1 MAITIDWG
9 TKVIAVPQSFLTLI
23 SGTSYS
29 LDTNAFHIALKDL
42 EDSEEGIHFPPTHN
56 HNTVVT
62 LGGIQYARIIEM
74 VNGYSITFE
83 DGVYSVS
90 LIGSNNNILDVVN
103 LNQVSI
109 RANNSAGLINVFEIQ
124 LAAFDN
130 RVTIDVTSSYSG
142 TLYPAGTL
150 ANPVN
155 NLADALVIAAGRGF
169 NRLHIKSSM
178 TIASGENI
186 DGYVLTSD
194 DWAVEVTL
202 AAGSSCVNT
211 EFQKLS
217 IYGEVS
223 GVWNVFVD
231 CWLYTVTNFKAWMI
245 KGSFVDITLSPY
257 VTGEQSFFDDI
268 VPMYPAVDSILRMG
282 TNANVAATKMNG
294 YFLLEDMTTG
304 STVTWGVQ
312 SGITRLAATCT
323 GGEIVMSGSGILDD
337 ASTGTVV
344 DISGFMNTE
353 NVANA
358 TISAAQVTPIHSDAR
373 KMNGAAIQG
382 DGSSGNLWRGV

>member
-1 MAITIDWG
+1 MITIDWG
-9 TKVIAVPQSFLTLI
+9 SRVITVPQSFLTLI

-42 EDSEEGIHFPPTHN
+42 EDSEEGIAFPQTHN
-56 HNTVVT
+56 HNTTVL
-62 LGGIQYARIIEM
+62 LGGIEYARIIEFI
-74 VNGYSITFE
+74 NGYTITFE

-130 RVTIDVTSSYSG
+130 VVTIDVNSSNAG
-142 TLYPAGTL
+142 TLYPSGTK

-155 NLADALVIAAGRGF
+155 NLASALVIAQGRGF
-169 NRLHIKSSM
+169 NTLHIKSSM

-194 DWAVEVTL
+194 DWVVEVTL
-202 AAGSSCVNT
+202 DAGSSCLNT
-211 EFQKLS
+211 EFRKLS

-231 CWLYTVTNFKAWMI
+231 CWLYTVTNFQGWMI
-245 KGSFVDITLSPY
+245 KGSFVDITLADY
-257 VTGEQSFFDDI
+257 VSGEQSFFDDI
-268 VPMYPAVDSILRMG
+268 VPMHPAVDSILRMG
-282 TNANVAATKMNG
+282 LNANVTATKMNG
-294 YFLLEDMTTG
+294 YFLLEDMTAG
-304 STVTWGVQ
+304 STITWGME
-312 SGITRLAATCT
+312 SGVLRLAASCT
-323 GGEIVMSGSGILDD
+323 GGDVVLSGTGVLDD
-337 ASTGTVV
+337 ASTGTAV

-353 NVANA
+353 SITASVF
-358 TISAAQVTPIHSDAR
+358 TAAQTTPIHADA
-373 KMNGAAIQG
+373 KKIKGQTITGTGTELDPWGPA
-382 DGSSGNLWRGV
+382 

>member
-109 RANNSAGLINVFEIQ
+109 RANNSAGLVNVFEIQ

-130 RVTIDVTSSYSG
+130 RVTIDVTSPYSG

-155 NLADALVIAAGRGF
+155 NLADALVIAVGRGF
-169 NRLHIKSSM
+169 NKLHIKSSM
-178 TIASGENI
+178 TIAGGENI
-186 DGYVLTSD
+186 DNYVLTSD

-223 GVWNVFVD
+223 GVWNVFID
-231 CWLYTVTNFKAWMI
+231 CWLYTVTNFQGWMI
-245 KGSFVDITLSPY
+245 RGSFVDITLSPY

-268 VPMYPAVDSILRMG
+268 VPMYPAVDSILRMN

-294 YFLLEDMTTG
+294 YFLLYDVTAG
-304 STVTWGVQ
+304 STITWGME
-312 SGITRLAATCT
+312 SGILRLDASCT
-323 GGEIVMSGSGILDD
+323 GGDIVVSGAGVLDD
-337 ASTGTVV
+337 SSVGAAV
-344 DISGFMNTE
+344 DIGGFMNT
-353 NVANA
+353 ANIAEA